1 MSSNRHLKNTP
12 DIRFNIQDALATQSM
27 NNLHTYL
34 PQDRQRALG
43 RGETLPDRATG
54 AALFADI
61 SGFTPL
67 TEALTQQ
74 LGPRRGIEE
83 LTHQIN
89 AVYDALIAEIEMV
102 GGTVIGFA
110 GDAITCWLDGDTGLR
125 AVTAALALQAAM
137 SAFPRLGL
145 KVAVTTGPVRRFVVG
160 DPDVQ
165 LLDAL
170 AGATVAR
177 LATAEHLATR
187 GDVVIDA
194 AYGGDLGENSHHQRL
209 AHGR

>member
-1 MSSNRHLKNTP
+1 MSSKRHLKHKS
-12 DIRFNIQDALATQSM
+12 DINNHRNHHDVLATHSM

-34 PQDRQRALG
+34 PQDRQRALA
-43 RGETLPDRATG
+43 RGETLPDHATG

-89 AVYDALIAEIEMV
+89 AVYDALITEIEKV
-102 GGTVIGFA
+102 GGSVIGFA

-145 KVAVTTGPVRRFVVG
+145 KVAVTSGPVRRFVVG
-160 DPDVQ
+160 DPAVQ

-170 AGATVAR
+170 TGATVAR

-187 GDVVIDA
+187 GEVLIDTA
-194 AYGGDLGENSHHQRL
+194 TADDLGGTVYH
-209 AHGR
+209 

>member
-1 MSSNRHLKNTP
+1 
-12 DIRFNIQDALATQSM
+12 M
-27 NNLHTYL
+27 NALHTYL

-43 RGETLPDRATG
+43 RGETLPDRASG

-89 AVYDALIAEIEMV
+89 AVYDALIAEIEKV
-102 GGTVIGFA
+102 GGSVIGFA

-137 SAFPRLGL
+137 SAFPKLGL
-145 KVAVTTGPVRRFVVG
+145 KVAVTSGPVRRFVVG
-160 DPDVQ
+160 DPAIQ

-170 AGATVAR
+170 TGATVAR

-187 GDVVIDA
+187 GEVLIDTATAEALAETVAISAWRTADNGERFAVVEA
-194 AYGGDLGENSHHQRL
+194 P
-209 AHGR
+209 

>member
-1 MSSNRHLKNTP
+1 
-12 DIRFNIQDALATQSM
+12 M

-43 RGETLPDRATG
+43 RGETLPDRTTG

-89 AVYDALIAEIEMV
+89 AVYDALITEIEKV
-102 GGTVIGFA
+102 GGSVIGFA

-125 AVTAALALQAAM
+125 AVTAALALQTAM

-160 DPDVQ
+160 DPAVQ

-170 AGATVAR
+170 TGATVAR

-187 GDVVIDA
+187 GEVLIDTA
-194 AYGGDLGENSHHQRL
+194 TADALADSRYHWRLAYGR
-209 AHGR
+209 